1 MWCSANDKG
10 YKITEIVA
18 SVVDERFENLNF
30 LKKGFV
36 LSIDEKRKLVEK
48 LKNSQDEKPI
58 VLCMGIYNS
67 GKSSLL
73 NALIDDFENETFK
86 VADKRETLETKSVE
100 HRGIIYTDTPGLNAT
115 PDDDEKALGDEFMSD
130 VNIFLHSLSGG
141 ELKKDEIGY
150 LHSLINEF
158 NSVKS
163 FFGKTIFVI
172 NHIEDKSD
180 DDIKRAIEKIK
191 EQIQS
196 EFSASVKVFSIE
208 TLSYVDGNLQND
220 TELIKCSGINEL
232 KEQINKMCRAD
243 KIYKNRNAR
252 LEKAV
257 KMLILALQEK
267 IDDNNKTMQNV
278 KEKEEQIKERVAEA
292 NQTIKNMKA
301 RLK

>member
-1 MWCSANDKG
+1 M
-10 YKITEIVA
+10 
-18 SVVDERFENLNF
+18 
-30 LKKGFV
+30 
-36 LSIDEKRKLVEK
+36 SIDEIRELVEA
-48 LKNSQDEKPI
+48 LKFSQNIKPI

-100 HRGIIYTDTPGLNAT
+100 HRGIIYTDTPGLNAK
-115 PDDDEKALGDEFMSD
+115 PDDDKKALGDEFMSD

-150 LHSLINEF
+150 LHSLINEL

-172 NHIEDKSD
+172 NHIEEKSD
-180 DDIKRAIEKIK
+180 DDIQRAIEKIK

-196 EFSASVKVFSIE
+196 EFGANAKVFSIE

-252 LEKAV
+252 LEKAI

-267 IDDNNKTMQNV
+267 IDDNNKAMQNI
-278 KEKEEQIKERVAEA
+278 KEKEEQILKRVYEA
-292 NQTIKNMKA
+292 NETIKNMKA
-301 RLK
+301 RLR

>member
-1 MWCSANDKG
+1 M
-10 YKITEIVA
+10 
-18 SVVDERFENLNF
+18 
-30 LKKGFV
+30 
-36 LSIDEKRKLVEK
+36 SIDEKRKLVEK
-48 LKNSQDEKPI
+48 LKKLQDEKPI

-100 HRGIIYTDTPGLNAT
+100 HRGIIYTDTPGLNAM
-115 PDDDEKALGDEFMSD
+115 PDDDKKALGDEFMSD

-163 FFGKTIFVI
+163 FFDKTIFVI
-172 NHIEDKSD
+172 NHIEEKSD

-196 EFSASVKVFSIE
+196 EFGVNAKVFSIE
-208 TLSYVDGNLQND
+208 MPNGLLEIDPR
-220 TELIKCSGINEL
+220 LIEKSGINVI
-232 KEQINKMCRAD
+232 KNQINTMCRPD
-243 KIYKNRNAR
+243 KIYENREAR

-257 KMLILALQEK
+257 KILILALQEK
-267 IDDNNKTMQNV
+267 IDDNNKAMQNI

-292 NQTIKNMKA
+292 NKTIQNMKA
-301 RLK
+301 RLR